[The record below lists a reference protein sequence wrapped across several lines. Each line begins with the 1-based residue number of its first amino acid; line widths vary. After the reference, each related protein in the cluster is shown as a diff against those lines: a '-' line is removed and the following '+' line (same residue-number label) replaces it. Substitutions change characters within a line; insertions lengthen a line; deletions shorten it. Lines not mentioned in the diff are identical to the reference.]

1 MNWRDWLYHLFSAGV
16 SGAAGSV
23 GACFLDPATFNVT
36 SAHGWAK
43 VGQLALFGFATPVL
57 QILKDGLP
65 VPPQVTTETLTKTTV
80 ISPAPND
87 PAIPRDDQGRIRQ
100 NPD

>member
-1 MNWRDWLYHLFSAGV
+1 
-16 SGAAGSV
+16 
-23 GACFLDPATFNVT
+23 
-36 SAHGWAK
+36 

-87 PAIPRDDQGRIRQ
+87 PAIQRDTQGRITQ
-100 NPD
+100 NPN